1 MQEQNGVNHKIA
13 LVGMACRFPGA
24 GDIETWWHNLING
37 VESLVTTDERA
48 ADEPGF
54 VGVAAPLAQD
64 IARFDA
70 GFFGLSAREA
80 ALMDPQHRLF
90 LECAWHALES
100 AGIVPGALPEA
111 ALFAG
116 CSSSAYLRENGR
128 AQRFA
133 ALAPSAFEQ
142 QITNDN
148 DYLSTRAAWHLGI
161 GGPVVNVQA
170 ACATS
175 LVAVCEAV
183 YALRNR
189 RCDLAL
195 AGACTLRIPEL
206 AGYVSQQGMIFAT
219 DGHCRPFSA
228 DASGTVFGSGVG
240 VVVMKRLEDA
250 LAAGDEVIAVIDG
263 VAMNNDGAEKV
274 SFTTTSLA
282 GQQRLLRQALQD
294 AHRHPE
300 TFRAMEAHGTGT
312 LAGDPIEFSALSSV
326 FREFTGR
333 ENFCA
338 LGAVKANV
346 GHLETAAGMAGLIK
360 AALQIRH
367 GWLTPQIN
375 FTAANPACE
384 LAHSPFTVLRAAE
397 RWPQDDTRCAIG
409 VSAFGIGGSNAHVV
423 LSRPQRA
430 DAAPDVTPAS
440 LADRVIPLSA
450 RSEQAWYQL
459 AKHYRQHAVGADVA
473 AMAWSA
479 QTGRQG
485 MRYRGTLGPD
495 EEGQLVI
502 KEGMVDSG
510 KGRLSV
516 IFQFP
521 GQGSQFIGM
530 ARELMARDSHFAR
543 LMKEKMALL
552 HRREQLDIFPLF
564 SPGGDSTM
572 LNNTA
577 LTQPTLVA
585 VEISLAEL
593 LIYYGVV
600 PDRVMGHSVGEI
612 AAAWAAGAFTVEQAL
627 VFAAQRGRLMA
638 SLEGGAMLA
647 VELSDSDCQ
656 PWLGDGVS
664 LAAVN
669 GENSCVLSGN
679 RSALADCEQRL
690 RREGIRCKAL
700 SVSHAFHSAMMEP
713 ILSDLRHVVPAVSAA
728 HHGVRYYSALQA
740 QEISDLRQLD
750 ADYWSRHAREAVQYH
765 QTLQQIPDRGRTL
778 FIEVGPGST
787 LTALVARLRQRSG
800 KTSAVRTL
808 RRRDDALTE
817 EALWIQAL
825 QKIWRAGVAVCWSR
839 LWASPGR
846 RVALP
851 LYPFDPQFW
860 WMGDRELPA
869 SQQADV
875 AARDPR
881 EQDALMAR
889 IRPLW
894 QEVTGALPAS
904 AYEDFY
910 DAGGQSLMAL
920 RLMAR
925 LEQEFGVAI
934 SMADFLHQPTPSGI
948 RQCLQKSGVVE
959 QHLTH

>member
-1 MQEQNGVNHKIA
+1 MQQQNCMGQKVA

-24 GDIETWWHNLING
+24 SDTETWWHNLING
-37 VESLVTTDERA
+37 VESLVMLDDGP
-48 ADEPGF
+48 ADDPAF
-54 VGVAAPLAQD
+54 IGVAAPLAQD

-90 LECAWHALES
+90 LECAWHALEN
-100 AGIVPGALPEA
+100 AGIVPGALPDA

-116 CSSSAYLRENGR
+116 CSSSDYLRQNSG
-128 AQRFA
+128 AQRFV

-142 QITNDN
+142 QITNDK
-148 DYLSTRAAWHLGI
+148 DYLSTRVAWHLGI

-183 YALRNR
+183 YALRSG
-189 RCDLAL
+189 RCNLAL
-195 AGACTLRIPEL
+195 AGACTLRIPEFE
-206 AGYVSQQGMIFAT
+206 GYVSQQGMIFAT

-250 LAAGDEVIAVIDG
+250 LEAGDEVIAVIDG

-300 TFRAMEAHGTGT
+300 DFRAIEAHGTGT

-326 FREFTGR
+326 FREFTCR

-360 AALQIRH
+360 AALQIKH

-375 FTAANPACE
+375 FTAANPTLD
-384 LAHSPFTVLRAAE
+384 LAHSPFAVLTAAE
-397 RWPQDDTRCAIG
+397 RWPRDDPRNVIG

-423 LSRPQRA
+423 LAR
-430 DAAPDVTPAS
+430 PDVGDVAPVVEPSS
-440 LADRVIPLSA
+440 LADKVIPVSA
-450 RSEQAWYQL
+450 RSEQAWHQL
-459 AKHYRQHAVGADVA
+459 AKQYCQRGASGHLA
-473 AMAWSA
+473 ALAWGA

-495 EEGQLVI
+495 EEGKLVI
-502 KEGMVDSG
+502 KEGMFDSG

-530 ARELMARDSHFAR
+530 ARDLMAHDIHFQR
-543 LMKEKMALL
+543 LMSEKIAIL
-552 HRREQLDIFPLF
+552 RQREQLDISMLF
-564 SPGGDSTM
+564 SADGDSTM

-577 LTQPTLVA
+577 LTQPTLIA

-593 LIYYGVV
+593 LMHYGVI
-600 PDRVMGHSVGEI
+600 PDRVLGHSVGEI
-612 AAAWAAGAFTVEQAL
+612 AAAWAAGAFSVEQAL
-627 VFAAQRGRLMA
+627 IFAAQRGRLMA
-638 SLEGGAMLA
+638 SLEGGSMLA
-647 VELSDSDCQ
+647 VELSDSGCQ
-656 PWLGDGVS
+656 PWLGGGVS

-669 GENSCVLSGN
+669 GENSCVLSGD
-679 RSALADCEQRL
+679 RAALADCEQRL

-713 ILSDLRHVVPAVSAA
+713 ILSDLRHVVPPVSTV
-728 HHGVRYYSALQA
+728 HHGVHYYSALLA
-740 QEISDLRQLD
+740 QEIGDLRQLD
-750 ADYWSRHAREAVQYH
+750 ADYWCRHAREAVRYH
-765 QTLQQIPDRGRTL
+765 HVLQQIPDRGRTL

-787 LTALVARLRQRSG
+787 LTALVAQLRQQGG
-800 KTSAVRTL
+800 KTSTVRTL
-808 RRRDDALTE
+808 RRRDDALSE
-817 EALWIQAL
+817 CALWVQAL
-825 QKIWRAGVAVCWSR
+825 QKIWRAGVEICWAR
-839 LWASPGR
+839 LWTAPAS

-869 SQQADV
+869 CQQPV
-875 AARDPR
+875 SPGTPPQ

-889 IRPLW
+889 INPLW
-894 QEVTGALPAS
+894 LEVTGALPAS
-904 AYEDFY
+904 VYQDFY
-910 DAGGQSLMAL
+910 DSGGQSLMAL

-934 SMADFLHQPTPSGI
+934 SMADFLQQPTPSGI
-948 RQCLQKSGVVE
+948 RHCLQKYGVVE